1 MPLPDFR
8 LSLLSLSGILLLGL
22 SLGGC
27 IDPFEPEVKVQDTKA
42 LVVDGFINSNGRTT
56 IRLSHT
62 YDLESTAGPL
72 TEDKAQVF
80 IQGQGNGE
88 EYLLREVKGGTYVS
102 DSLVLNPAVQY
113 RLFFRTRDTRQQP
126 MGQYASTYAP
136 VKTSPPIDALTW
148 KVVPRGLE
156 LYANTHD
163 ETGQS
168 VYYRWDY
175 TETWEF
181 TSAGLSYFVYE
192 NHRMRRRRPD
202 EDIYHCWQTVNSPSI
217 RLTSTKRLAQDQVKE
232 FPLIEF
238 VEGDTRLRYKYSVLV
253 RQYTMS
259 AEEYQ
264 YWETLKKNTET
275 IGSLFD
281 PLPSQ
286 SLGNIRNL
294 NKPTEPVLGY
304 VGVGSMTQK
313 RIFISYDELPRWQ
326 FTTGYESCGSLPEDV
341 PPQEGTPYF
350 AVLEEMFG
358 NGKNIPISQNF
369 TEEFGLFFTSY
380 PVECA
385 DCTLRGTTTRPSF
398 WQ

>member
-1 MPLPDFR
+1 MAAFR
-8 LSLLSLSGILLLGL
+8 YLLASGLCALLLGL
-22 SLGGC
+22 SGC
-27 IDPFEPEVKVQDTKA
+27 IEPFEPEVKVQDTKA

-72 TEDKAQVF
+72 TEDKAEVF
-80 IQGQGNGE
+80 IQGQGVGE
-88 EYLLREVKGGTYVS
+88 EYRLREVKSGTYVS
-102 DSLVLNPAVQY
+102 DSLVLDPTKKY
-113 RLFFRTRDTRQQP
+113 RLFFRTRDVRLQLK
-126 MGQYASTYAP
+126 GQYASSYET

-168 VYYRWDY
+168 IYYRWDY

-181 TSAGLSYFVYE
+181 TSLAESIIQYVD
-192 NHRMRRRRPD
+192 HQMVKRT

-326 FTTGYESCGSLPEDV
+326 FTTGYESCGIPDTLLPLKGVPYQDV
-341 PPQEGTPYF
+341 VDDRF
-350 AVLEEMFG
+350 ASQSSQ
-358 NGKNIPISQNF
+358 PIRKDYDS
-369 TEEFGLFFTSY
+369 GYYLYSSK
-380 PVECA
+380 ECV
-385 DCTLRGTTTRPSF
+385 DCRERGTTVRPSF

>member
-1 MPLPDFR
+1 MQHSKLF
-8 LSLLSLSGILLLGL
+8 LLITACGWLLSLSG
-22 SLGGC
+22 C
-27 IDPFEPEVKVQDTKA
+27 IEPFEPEVKVQDTKA
-42 LVVDGFINSNGRTT
+42 LVVDGFINSTGRS
-56 IRLSHT
+56 IIKLSHT

-102 DSLVLNPAVQY
+102 DSLVLNPKAQY
-113 RLFFRTRDTRQQP
+113 RLFFSTRDKKE
-126 MGQYASTYAP
+126 YASAYTL

-181 TSAGLSYFVYE
+181 TAYAQSMLQYVNGQME
-192 NHRMRRRRPD
+192 PRT
-202 EDIYHCWQTVNSPSI
+202 EDIYHCWQTVNSPSVQ
-217 RLTSTKRLAQDQVKE
+217 LTNTRRLAQDQVKA

-304 VGVGSMTQK
+304 VGVGSVSQK
-313 RIFISYDELPRWQ
+313 RIFIAPHQLPSTWNFKTGNENCGDPDTIKPLPFVPFKEILDAQ
-326 FTTGYESCGSLPEDV
+326 FEAGKHLPIKTLYNAGGVAFGY
-341 PPQEGTPYF
+341 
-350 AVLEEMFG
+350 
-358 NGKNIPISQNF
+358 
-369 TEEFGLFFTSY
+369 TSY

-385 DCTLRGTTTRPSF
+385 DCRLRGTTTRPTF